1 MDTCASV
8 EEVLVEDLELE
19 LELEDVLLEDEEEDK
34 SVDNDDTSD
43 AIDDDKDFE
52 DVEAVEWLVLVPGDE
67 VVVVV
72 NAVDLLLDELVEL
85 CLFVVLSTTAS
96 VLI

>member
-1 MDTCASV
+1 VDTCAWV
-8 EEVLVEDLELE
+8 EEVLVEDLE

-72 NAVDLLLDELVEL
+72 NAVDLLLDELVVL

>member
-1 MDTCASV
+1 MDTCAWV
-8 EEVLVEDLELE
+8 EEVLVEDLE

-72 NAVDLLLDELVEL
+72 NAVDLLLDELVVL